1 MPYSVGHVKFVMP
14 PIASIGSGLASYRD
28 MTGTLTDQNGTQYS
42 ALSDII
48 YMVNAVIRNN
58 FDKITIVASKMSSIT
73 CKPANL
79 VII

>member
-1 MPYSVGHVKFVMP
+1 MPNSVGHVKFVMP

-48 YMVNAVIRNN
+48 YMVNSEQFR
-58 FDKITIVASKMSSIT
+58 
-73 CKPANL
+73 
-79 VII
+79 